1 MVRFEKM
8 LRMRPGRKIAVAVW
22 LLGSLATP
30 VMAAERAPTVVELF
44 TSQGCSSCPPANANL
59 AKVSDRPGVI
69 ALSFGVTYWDRLGWK
84 DTFGRKDYTARQA
97 AYEAPLGES
106 GPFTPQIVVGGRASI
121 VGDDLASVERLIAD
135 DAAVGRATI
144 VGLTPGAVSVAAG
157 RAPREGAD
165 IWLVRYD
172 PRQVDVPVRH
182 GENGGRTLPH
192 KNVVRD
198 LALVGRWTGAAVTA
212 AITRAPDGLRTAV
225 LVQAS
230 GGGRILA
237 ATSD

>member
-1 MVRFEKM
+1 MTRFDM
-8 LRMRPGRKIAVAVW
+8 TSLLRAGRTAVAAVW
-22 LLGSLATP
+22 LAGSLTVAA
-30 VMAAERAPTVVELF
+30 MAAERTPTVVELF

-59 AKVSDRPGVI
+59 ASVSDRPGVI

-121 VGDDLASVERLIAD
+121 VGDDLASVERLIAE
-135 DAAVGRATI
+135 DAAFGRATS
-144 VGLTPGAVSVAAG
+144 VRLTPGAVAVTAG

-172 PRQVDVPVRH
+172 PRLVDVPVRH

-198 LALVGRWTGAAVTA
+198 LALVGHWSGAAVTT
-212 AITRAPDGLRTAV
+212 AIPRAPDGLRTAV

-237 ATSD
+237 AAGD